1 MQYGYIT
8 FSIIIVF
15 KLYDSYFRLNFRL
28 VNNSQHK
35 PIELDLLLLARDIFL
50 LDSLMHSYPS
60 GLGMVINDKHHPILK
75 EQNIRRDNFHHIE

>member
-1 MQYGYIT
+1 MQYGYIK

-50 LDSLMHSYPS
+50 LDSSMHSDSS

-75 EQNIRRDNFHHIE
+75 E